1 MSDQKPKEKGTD
13 FYSRVGMCGRVGYGA
28 KPAVLVIDEQKGM
41 TDAECPLGSTLD
53 DMIVNSAALIR
64 AAHAKSIPVIYTVV
78 AYKPDMS
85 DAGVFGLKIPT
96 LKLITVGSKWAEL
109 DDRLPYEADKD
120 YLLVKKLP
128 SGFFG
133 THLIPILRYHQV
145 DTIILI
151 GISTSGC
158 VRASAYD
165 GLSYGY
171 RMIVPRDCCG
181 DRCKAAHEANLFD
194 IDGKLGDV
202 TSMKEV
208 LAYFDTL

>member
-1 MSDQKPKEKGTD
+1 MSEKLPSESNVE
-13 FYSRVGMCGRVGYGA
+13 FYARVGMSGRVGYGT

-41 TDAECPLGSTLD
+41 TDAECPLGFQAD
-53 DMIVNSAALIR
+53 EMILKSAILIR
-64 AAHAKSIPVIYTVV
+64 AAQAKGIPVVYTVV

-85 DAGVFGLKIPT
+85 DAGVFGLKIPA
-96 LKLITVGSKWAEL
+96 LKMITYDSKWAEL
-109 DDRLPYEADKD
+109 DDRLPYDANRDH
-120 YLLVKKLP
+120 LLVKKLP

-165 GLSYGY
+165 GLNYGY
-171 RMIVPRDCCG
+171 RMILPRECVG
-181 DRCKAAHEANLFD
+181 DRCKEAHDANLFD
-194 IDGKLGDV
+194 IDGKFGDV
-202 TSMKEV
+202 TSLEEV
-208 LAYFDTL
+208 LKYFETV